1 MTISCRVGTQ
11 PRCYLIT
18 LSNTWVAG
26 CRSTRI
32 ISARASLGPRGRLFE
47 LFDCRKTTERPV
59 RWSEMSVSCGT
70 RRTCGDGMRKRE
82 LRRRRCVSSPST
94 RQSSWYLWVGH
105 RRSKP
110 RSVLRPR
117 RATTRITV
125 RYGRTRGAGKLGPR
139 GAFFVDPASAGTSP
153 SRLALSAEVPGDFP
167 QSGRVERGR
176 AAGCPRALSVCLLR
190 SVSRRCPT

>member
-1 MTISCRVGTQ
+1 MPQHPHNLGARFSG
-11 PRCYLIT
+11 
-18 LSNTWVAG
+18 STW
-26 CRSTRI
+26 
-32 ISARASLGPRGRLFE
+32 SAFRALRLPE
-47 LFDCRKTTERPV
+47 DEVEAV
-59 RWSEMSVSCGT
+59 RWSEMPVSCGT